1 MNSDDIRRMILD
13 LLAEIC
19 PDAEIAN
26 IDPAVSFRD
35 QFEFDSID
43 FLNLILATEKI
54 LNLRIA
60 EVDYPLL
67 SSLDGCISFLEPK
80 VADAGQTGHQRTA

>member
-1 MNSDDIRRMILD
+1 MNADDIRRMVLD
-13 LLAEIC
+13 LLTEIC
-19 PDAEIAN
+19 PDAEIGA

-60 EVDYPLL
+60 EFDYPRL
-67 SSLDGCISFLEPK
+67 SSLDGCISYLEPK
-80 VADAGQTGHQRTA
+80 VAEAREAG